1 MADKKSTKADP
12 VAEPTATV
20 EEKSIPALKKD
31 ADNSTFAKDYLVHL
45 PDSSDIP
52 ENVIENAK
60 RDVVQTA
67 NQRGLT
73 ATGEAELAS
82 SKVLDAHN
90 VELVYTVPVK
100 RSTEK

>member
-1 MADKKSTKADP
+1 MADKKSTKAEA
-12 VAEPTATV
+12 AEPVATV
-20 EEKSIPALKKD
+20 EEKSIPALKKE

-45 PDSSDIP
+45 PDSASIP
-52 ENVIENAK
+52 ESVIENPK

-73 ATGEAELAS
+73 VTGDVKLVS

-90 VELVYTVPVK
+90 VELIYTVPVK